1 MATRSNTKGDIDR
14 DLPRK
19 RKNDAAD
26 SGQNKK
32 KRKKSQK
39 RFVWKPHLQT
49 LKDKLEDKKYDDPSV
64 ENCVEIAN
72 EMLPNAPGITGEIV
86 RTKTRTKEIKKFLKS
101 LKRKLNKEKKGD
113 DDDDDSD
120 DDSGSGDSD
129 SQYDSDGSD
138 DGSEDSFSGLHNL
151 NEFCRVPSFWTVE
164 NSEHRA
170 YFTSRRLLMTAKH
183 ASGTSSFDVQYTIE
197 PPTVTELMQLLSSN
211 CPASLKW
218 LDCSNIRIQ
227 NQIKAWKPITWK
239 VRLDAPPP
247 LMPGL
252 YHAEA
257 KGQFSWIEMPFHAPV
272 RYTNFGDAQVDIEN
286 VEASRKEFQSFRRDC
301 LDLQAGSSQPK
312 PNDPVDPR
320 VNSKNSC

>member
-101 LKRKLNKEKKGD
+101 LKRKSNKEKKGTTTMTIAMMI
-113 DDDDDSD
+113 
-120 DDSGSGDSD
+120 
-129 SQYDSDGSD
+129 
-138 DGSEDSFSGLHNL
+138 LA
-151 NEFCRVPSFWTVE
+151 
-164 NSEHRA
+164 RA
-170 YFTSRRLLMTAKH
+170 ILTASMTATALMTVRKIP
-183 ASGTSSFDVQYTIE
+183 SVVCTI
-197 PPTVTELMQLLSSN
+197 
-211 CPASLKW
+211 
-218 LDCSNIRIQ
+218 
-227 NQIKAWKPITWK
+227 
-239 VRLDAPPP
+239 
-247 LMPGL
+247 
-252 YHAEA
+252 
-257 KGQFSWIEMPFHAPV
+257 
-272 RYTNFGDAQVDIEN
+272 
-286 VEASRKEFQSFRRDC
+286 
-301 LDLQAGSSQPK
+301 
-312 PNDPVDPR
+312 
-320 VNSKNSC
+320 